1 MKYLASFR
9 TTLKASRYMFR
20 ALALVLW
27 LLIAFSSVFYI
38 VNALHQRESEIR
50 QEFNLS
56 SDQAQRFIQR
66 TSDVMKELKYIAEN
80 RLSAENGVLSPRGR
94 ETQADVP
101 AFEPL
106 FADSDCSAMS
116 NTWRGSLESLA
127 WFMRY
132 WRDNFSAAYDLNR
145 VFLIGSDNLCMAN
158 FGLRDMPVERDTAL
172 KALHEESLAWFMRYW
187 RDNFSAAY
195 DLNRVFLIGSDNL
208 CMANFGLRDMPVERD
223 TALKALHERI
233 NKYRNAPQDDSGS
246 NLYWISEGPRPGVG
260 YFYALTPVYLA
271 NRLQALLGVEQTI
284 RMENFFLPGTLPMGV
299 TILDENGH
307 TLISLT
313 GPESKIKGDP
323 RWMQERSWFGYTEG
337 FRELVLKKNLPPS
350 SLSIVYSVP
359 VDKVL
364 ERIRMLILNAILL
377 NVLAGAAL
385 FTLARMYERRIFIP
399 AESDALRLEEHEQFN
414 RKIVASAP
422 VGICILRTADGVNI
436 LSNELAHTYLN
447 MLTHEDRQRLTQII
461 CGQQVNFVDVL
472 TSNNTNLQISFVH
485 SRYRNENV
493 AICVLVDVSSRV
505 KMEES
510 LQEMAQAAEQAS
522 QSKSMF
528 LATVSHELRTPLY
541 GIIGNLDLLQTK
553 ELPKGVDRLVT
564 AMNNS
569 SSLLLKIISDIL
581 DFSKIESEQLKIEPR
596 EFSPREVMN
605 HITANYLP
613 LVVRKQLGLYCFI
626 EPDVPVA
633 LNGDPMR
640 LQQVISN
647 LLSNAIKFTD
657 TGCIV
662 LHVRADGD
670 YLSIRVRDTGV
681 GIPAKEVVRLFD
693 PFFQVGT
700 GVQRNF
706 QGTGLG
712 LAICEKLIS
721 MMDGDISVDSEPG
734 MGSQFTVRIPLYGA
748 QYPQKKGVEG
758 LSGKRCWLA
767 VRNASLCQFLE
778 TSLQR
783 SGIVVTT
790 YEGQEPTPEDVL
802 ITDEVVSKKWQG
814 RAVVTFCRR
823 HIGIP
828 LEKAPGEWVHSVAAP
843 HELPALL
850 ARIYLIEMES
860 DDPANALPST
870 DKAVS
875 DNDDMMI
882 LVVDDHPINRRLLAD
897 QLGSLGYQCKTAND
911 GVDALNVLSKNH
923 IDIVLSDVNMPN
935 MDGYRLTQRIR
946 QLGLTLPVIGVTA
959 NALAEEK
966 QRCLESGMDS
976 CLSKPVTLD
985 VIKQTLTVY
994 AERVRKSR
1002 ES

>member
-116 NTWRGSLESLA
+116 NTWRGSL
-127 WFMRY
+127 
-132 WRDNFSAAYDLNR
+132 
-145 VFLIGSDNLCMAN
+145 
-158 FGLRDMPVERDTAL
+158 
-172 KALHEESLAWFMRYW
+172 ESLAWFMRYW

-734 MGSQFTVRIPLYGA
+734 MGSQFTVRIPLYGS

-976 CLSKPVTLD
+976 CLSKPVMLD
-985 VIKQTLTVY
+985 VIKQTLTLY

-1002 ES
+1002 DS

>member
-1 MKYLASFR
+1 LKYLVSFR
-9 TTLKASRYMFR
+9 TTLKVSRYLFR
-20 ALALVLW
+20 ALALLVW
-27 LLIAFSSVFYI
+27 LLIAVISAFYI
-38 VNALHQRESEIR
+38 VNALHSKEEQLH
-50 QEFNLS
+50 QELNLS
-56 SDQAQRFIQR
+56 YDQAQRYIQR
-66 TSDVMKELKYIAEN
+66 TADVLKELKYIAEN
-80 RLSAENGVLSPRGR
+80 RLSVESGVGQGEGATAPG
-94 ETQADVP
+94 
-101 AFEPL
+101 FEPL
-106 FADSDCSAMS
+106 FPDADCSAQEG
-116 NTWRGSLESLA
+116 TWRDSLASLA

-132 WRDNFSAAYDLNR
+132 WRDSFAPAYDLNR
-145 VFLIGSDNLCMAN
+145 VFLTGADNQCLAN
-158 FGLRDMPVERDTAL
+158 FGLREMPMEREQT
-172 KALHEESLAWFMRYW
+172 
-187 RDNFSAAY
+187 
-195 DLNRVFLIGSDNL
+195 
-208 CMANFGLRDMPVERD
+208 
-223 TALKALHERI
+223 LKALHERI
-233 NKYRNAPQDDSGS
+233 ARFRNMPRDERGN
-246 NLYWISEGPRPGVG
+246 NLYWINPGPRPGVG
-260 YFYALTPVYLA
+260 FFYALTPVYSP
-271 NRLQALLGVEQTI
+271 NQRQAMLGIEASI
-284 RMENFFLPGTLPMGV
+284 RMENFFTPGSLPMGV
-299 TILDENGH
+299 TLIDENGRPLI
-307 TLISLT
+307 TLA
-313 GPESKIKGDP
+313 GPENGLSVDP
-323 RWMQERSWFGYTEG
+323 RWMQERSWFGYSGG
-337 FRELVLKKNLPPS
+337 FRELVLKKSLPPS

-359 VDKVL
+359 VDLVL
-364 ERIRMLILNAILL
+364 DGIRMLILNAVLINILT
-377 NVLAGAAL
+377 GAAL
-385 FTLARMYERRIFIP
+385 FMLARIYERKIFIP
-399 AESDALRLEEHEQFN
+399 AETDAQRLEEHEQFN

-422 VGICILRTADGVNI
+422 VGICILRTQDGTNI
-436 LSNELAHTYLN
+436 LSNELAHNYLN

-493 AICVLVDVSSRV
+493 AICVLVDVSARV

-541 GIIGNLDLLQTK
+541 GIIGNLDLLHTK

-596 EFSPREVMN
+596 EFSPREVMS

-626 EPDVPVA
+626 DPDVPQQ
-633 LNGDPMR
+633 LRGDPMR

-662 LHVRADGD
+662 LHLRRSEE
-670 YLSIRVRDTGV
+670 YLSICVRDTGV

-712 LAICEKLIS
+712 LAICEKLIT
-721 MMDGDISVDSEPG
+721 MMDGDIAIETEPG
-734 MGSQFTVRIPLYGA
+734 MGSQFTIRIPLYGA
-748 QYPQKKGVEG
+748 QAPQPAAAEG
-758 LSGKRCWLA
+758 LAGKRCWLA
-767 VRNASLCQFLE
+767 VNNAFLGLFVESLL
-778 TSLQR
+778 TR
-783 SGIVVTT
+783 HGIDVRR
-790 YEGQEPTPEDVL
+790 YEGEAPDDDDVL
-802 ITDEVVSKKWQG
+802 IADDDLAQPWSG
-814 RAVVTFCRR
+814 RATVIFSRR

-828 LEKAPGEWVHSVAAP
+828 QERAPGEWLHSVASP
-843 HELPALL
+843 HELLL
-850 ARIYLIEMES
+850 LLGRIYSVEVDSIEQS
-860 DDPANALPST
+860 GALPAAEST
-870 DKAVS
+870 AAA
-875 DNDDMMI
+875 NDDMMI

-911 GVDALNVLSKNH
+911 GIDALNVLSKNP

-985 VIKQTLTVY
+985 VIGKTLTVY
-994 AERVRKSR
+994 AARVRKSR
-1002 ES
+1002 G

>member
-1 MKYLASFR
+1 MKYLVSFR
-9 TTLKASRYMFR
+9 TTLKVSRYLFR
-20 ALALVLW
+20 ALALLIWV
-27 LLIAFSSVFYI
+27 LIALFSVFYI
-38 VNALHQRESEIR
+38 VNALHQKESEIR

-56 SDQAQRFIQR
+56 YEQSQRYIQR
-66 TSDVMKELKYIAEN
+66 TADVMKELKYIAEN
-80 RLSAENGVLSPRGR
+80 RLTAENGVLATRGR
-94 ETQADVP
+94 DSKTEVP
-101 AFEPL
+101 NFEPL
-106 FADSDCSAMS
+106 FPDSDCSVMGPA
-116 NTWRGSLESLA
+116 WRGSLASLA

-145 VFLIGSDNLCMAN
+145 VFLIGSENLCMAN
-158 FGLRDMPVERDTAL
+158 FGLRDVPVDRENAL
-172 KALHEESLAWFMRYW
+172 KSLR
-187 RDNFSAAY
+187 
-195 DLNRVFLIGSDNL
+195 
-208 CMANFGLRDMPVERD
+208 
-223 TALKALHERI
+223 ERI
-233 NKYRNAPQDDSGS
+233 TKYRNAPQDERGN
-246 NLYWISEGPRPGVG
+246 NLFWIGQGPRPGVG
-260 YFYALTPVYLA
+260 YFYAMTPVYLA
-271 NRLQALLGVEQTI
+271 NRLQAMLGTEQTI
-284 RMENFFLPGTLPMGV
+284 RMENFFTPGNLPMGV

-307 TLISLT
+307 SLISLA
-313 GPESKIKGDP
+313 GPETRLKVDP
-323 RWMQERSWFGYTEG
+323 RWMQERSWFGYTSG
-337 FRELVLKKNLPPS
+337 FRDLVLKKSLPPS
-350 SLSIVYSVP
+350 SLSIIYSVP
-359 VDKVL
+359 VDLVL
-364 ERIRMLILNAILL
+364 ERIRMLILNSVLL
-377 NVLAGAAL
+377 NVLVGIAL
-385 FTLARMYERRIFIP
+385 FTLARMYERKIFIP
-399 AESDALRLEEHEQFN
+399 AEIDAQRLEEHEQFN

-422 VGICILRTADGVNI
+422 VGICILRTLDGTNI
-436 LSNELAHTYLN
+436 LSNELAHNYLN

-493 AICVLVDVSSRV
+493 AICVLVDVSARV

-510 LQEMAQAAEQAS
+510 LQDMAQSAEQAS

-553 ELPKGVDRLVT
+553 ELPRGVDRLVT

-605 HITANYLP
+605 HISANYLP

-626 EPDVPVA
+626 EPDVPVS
-633 LNGDPMR
+633 LQGDPMR

-657 TGCIV
+657 MGCIV
-662 LHVRADGD
+662 MHVSRAGD

-681 GIPAKEVVRLFD
+681 GIPAKEVVKLFD

-721 MMDGDISVDSEPG
+721 MMDGDISVDTEPG
-734 MGSQFTVRIPLYGA
+734 MGSQFTIRIPLYAA
-748 QYPQKKGVEG
+748 QSPANVLVEG
-758 LSGKRCWLA
+758 LSDKRCWLA
-767 VRNASLCQFLE
+767 VNNASLYAYLE
-778 TSLQR
+778 SLLTTH
-783 SGIVVTT
+783 GIRVARYT
-790 YEGQEPTPEDVL
+790 GQTPDAEDML
-802 ITDEVVSKKWQG
+802 ITDDELTQPWQG
-814 RAVVTFCRR
+814 KAAVIFCRR
-823 HIGIP
+823 HIGIAQ
-828 LEKAPGEWVHSVAAP
+828 ERAHGEWVNSVASP
-843 HELPALL
+843 HELIALL
-850 ARIYLIEMES
+850 ARIYRVEMETA
-860 DDPANALPST
+860 DGTTALPSPES
-870 DKAVS
+870 VQS
-875 DNDDMMI
+875 MNEDMMI

-946 QLGLTLPVIGVTA
+946 QLGLTLPVVGVTA

-985 VIKQTLTVY
+985 VLKQTLSVY
-994 AERVRKSR
+994 AERVRKTR
-1002 ES
+1002 V

>member
-1 MKYLASFR
+1 MKYLVSFR
-9 TTLKASRYMFR
+9 STLKVSRYLFR
-20 ALALVLW
+20 ALALLLW
-27 LLIAFSSVFYI
+27 LLIAFFSVFYI
-38 VNALHQRESEIR
+38 VNALHDKESEIR

-56 SDQAQRFIQR
+56 SDQAQRYIQR

-80 RLSAENGVLSPRGR
+80 RLTAENGILTSRNR
-94 ETQADVP
+94 DDKTDVP
-101 AFEPL
+101 TFLPL
-106 FADSDCSAMS
+106 FPDSDCSAMGNS
-116 NTWRGSLESLA
+116 WRGSLESLA

-145 VFLIGSDNLCMAN
+145 VFLIGSDNLCMAD
-158 FGLRDMPVERDTAL
+158 FGLRDLPVERDDTL
-172 KALHEESLAWFMRYW
+172 KS
-187 RDNFSAAY
+187 
-195 DLNRVFLIGSDNL
+195 
-208 CMANFGLRDMPVERD
+208 
-223 TALKALHERI
+223 LHERI
-233 NKYRNAPQDDSGS
+233 VKYRNAPQDERS
-246 NLYWISEGPRPGVG
+246 NNVYWMSQGPRPGIG
-260 YFYALTPVYLA
+260 YFYALTPVYLG
-271 NRLQALLGVEQTI
+271 NRLQALLGTEQSI
-284 RMENFFLPGTLPMGV
+284 RMENFFTPGSLPMGV
-299 TILDENGH
+299 TILDDNGH
-307 TLISLT
+307 ALISLT
-313 GPESKIKGDP
+313 GQDNGIVVDP
-323 RWMQERSWFGYTEG
+323 RWMQERSWFGYTSG
-337 FRELVLKKNLPPS
+337 FRELILKKSLPPS
-350 SLSIVYSVP
+350 SLSVVYSVP
-359 VDKVL
+359 VDMVL
-364 ERIRMLILNAILL
+364 ERIRMLILNAVLL
-377 NVLAGAAL
+377 NVLVGVAL

-399 AESDALRLEEHEQFN
+399 AENDAQRLEEHEQFN

-422 VGICILRTADGVNI
+422 VGICILRTQDGTNI
-436 LSNELAHTYLN
+436 LSNELAHNYLN

-493 AICVLVDVSSRV
+493 AICVLVDVSARV

-596 EFSPREVMN
+596 EFSPREVMS

-626 EPDVPVA
+626 EPDVPMA

-657 TGCIV
+657 MGCIV
-662 LHVRADGD
+662 LHVHRDAD

-681 GIPAKEVVRLFD
+681 GIPGKEVVRLFD

-721 MMDGDISVDSEPG
+721 MMDGDISVDTEPG
-734 MGSQFTVRIPLYGA
+734 MGSQFTIRIPLYGA
-748 QYPQKKGVEG
+748 VPPVRADVDG
-758 LSGKRCWLA
+758 LAETCCWLS
-767 VRNASLCQFLE
+767 VRNAWLSGY
-778 TSLQR
+778 LQTLLQWN
-783 SGIVVTT
+783 GIQVKQYDGRTLGNQDT
-790 YEGQEPTPEDVL
+790 L
-802 ITDEVVSKKWQG
+802 ITDDELSTSWTG
-814 RAVVTFCRR
+814 RATIIFCRR

-828 LEKAPGEWVHSVAAP
+828 VERAPGEWLHSVASP
-843 HELPALL
+843 HDLLALL
-850 ARIYLIEMES
+850 GRIYRVQVIEPQAS
-860 DDPANALPST
+860 NALPAET
-870 DKAVS
+870 REAAR
-875 DNDDMMI
+875 NDDMMI

-911 GVDALNVLSKNH
+911 GVDALNVLSKNS

-985 VIKQTLTVY
+985 ILKQTLAAY
-994 AERVRKSR
+994 AARVRNSR
-1002 ES
+1002 V

>member
-1 MKYLASFR
+1 MKYLVSFR
-9 TTLKASRYMFR
+9 STLKVSRYLFR
-20 ALALVLW
+20 ALALLLW
-27 LLIAFSSVFYI
+27 LLIAFFSVFYI
-38 VNALHQRESEIR
+38 VNALHDKESEIR

-56 SDQAQRFIQR
+56 SDQAQRYIQR

-80 RLSAENGVLSPRGR
+80 RLTAENGILTSRNR
-94 ETQADVP
+94 DDKTEVP
-101 AFEPL
+101 TFLPL
-106 FADSDCSAMS
+106 FPDSDCSAMGS
-116 NTWRGSLESLA
+116 SWRGSLESLA

-145 VFLIGSDNLCMAN
+145 VFLIGSDNLCMAD
-158 FGLRDMPVERDTAL
+158 FGLRDLPVERDDTL
-172 KALHEESLAWFMRYW
+172 KS
-187 RDNFSAAY
+187 
-195 DLNRVFLIGSDNL
+195 
-208 CMANFGLRDMPVERD
+208 
-223 TALKALHERI
+223 LHERI
-233 NKYRNAPQDDSGS
+233 VKYRNAPQDERS
-246 NLYWISEGPRPGVG
+246 NNVYWMSQGPRPGIG
-260 YFYALTPVYLA
+260 YFYALTPVYLG
-271 NRLQALLGVEQTI
+271 NRLQALLGTEQSI
-284 RMENFFLPGTLPMGV
+284 RMENFFTPGSLPMGV
-299 TILDENGH
+299 TILDDNGH
-307 TLISLT
+307 ALISLT
-313 GPESKIKGDP
+313 GQDSGIVVDP
-323 RWMQERSWFGYTEG
+323 RWMQERSWFGYTSG
-337 FRELVLKKNLPPS
+337 FRELILKKSLPPS
-350 SLSIVYSVP
+350 SLSVVYSVP
-359 VDKVL
+359 VDMVL
-364 ERIRMLILNAILL
+364 ERIRMLILNAVLL
-377 NVLAGAAL
+377 NVLVGVAL

-399 AESDALRLEEHEQFN
+399 AENDAQRLEEHEQFN

-422 VGICILRTADGVNI
+422 VGICILRTQDGTNI
-436 LSNELAHTYLN
+436 LSNELAHNYLN

-493 AICVLVDVSSRV
+493 AICVLVDVSARV

-596 EFSPREVMN
+596 EFSPREVMS

-626 EPDVPVA
+626 EPDVPMA

-657 TGCIV
+657 MGCIV
-662 LHVRADGD
+662 LHVHRDAD

-681 GIPAKEVVRLFD
+681 GIPGKEVVRLFD

-721 MMDGDISVDSEPG
+721 MMDGDISVDTEPG
-734 MGSQFTVRIPLYGA
+734 MGSQFTIRIPLYGA
-748 QYPQKKGVEG
+748 VAPVRADVDG
-758 LSGKRCWLA
+758 LADTCCWLA
-767 VRNASLCQFLE
+767 VRNAWLSGY
-778 TSLQR
+778 LQTLLQWH
-783 SGIVVTT
+783 GIQVKQYDGRALGNQDT
-790 YEGQEPTPEDVL
+790 L
-802 ITDEVVSKKWQG
+802 ITDDELTPPWTG
-814 RAVVTFCRR
+814 RAAIIFCRR

-828 LEKAPGEWVHSVAAP
+828 VERAPGEWLHSVASP
-843 HELPALL
+843 HDLLALL
-850 ARIYLIEMES
+850 GRIYRVQVSEPQAS
-860 DDPANALPST
+860 NALPA
-870 DKAVS
+870 DNREAAR
-875 DNDDMMI
+875 NDDMMI

-911 GVDALNVLSKNH
+911 GVDALNVLSKNR

-985 VIKQTLTVY
+985 ILKQTLAAY
-994 AERVRKSR
+994 AARVRNSR
-1002 ES
+1002 E

>member
-1 MKYLASFR
+1 MKYLVSFR
-9 TTLKASRYMFR
+9 TTLKVSRYLFR
-20 ALALVLW
+20 ALALLLW
-27 LLIAFSSVFYI
+27 LLVALFSVFYI
-38 VNALHQRESEIR
+38 VNALHQKESEIR

-56 SDQAQRFIQR
+56 SDQAQRYIQR
-66 TSDVMKELKYIAEN
+66 TTDVMKELKYIAEN
-80 RLSAENGVLSPRGR
+80 RLTAENGILATRGR
-94 ETQADVP
+94 NDKPEVP
-101 AFEPL
+101 DFEPL
-106 FADSDCSAMS
+106 FPDSDCSTMGTA
-116 NTWRGSLESLA
+116 WRGSLESLA

-145 VFLIGSDNLCMAN
+145 VFLIGSENLCLAD
-158 FGLRDMPVERDTAL
+158 FGLRDVPVEREDAL
-172 KALHEESLAWFMRYW
+172 KS
-187 RDNFSAAY
+187 
-195 DLNRVFLIGSDNL
+195 
-208 CMANFGLRDMPVERD
+208 
-223 TALKALHERI
+223 LHERI
-233 NKYRNAPQDDSGS
+233 MKYRSGPQDERG
-246 NLYWISEGPRPGVG
+246 NNIFWISQGPRPGVG

-271 NRLQALLGVEQTI
+271 NRLQALLGTEQTI
-284 RMENFFLPGTLPMGV
+284 RMENFFTPGSLPMGV

-313 GPESKIKGDP
+313 GPESRLKIDP
-323 RWMQERSWFGYTEG
+323 RWMQERSWFGYTSG
-337 FRELVLKKNLPPS
+337 FHELVLKKSLPPS

-359 VDKVL
+359 VDMVL
-364 ERIRMLILNAILL
+364 ERIRMLILNSILL
-377 NVLAGAAL
+377 NVLVGIAL
-385 FTLARMYERRIFIP
+385 FMLARMYERKIFIP
-399 AESDALRLEEHEQFN
+399 AESDAQRLEEHEQFN

-422 VGICILRTADGVNI
+422 VGICILRTQDGTNI
-436 LSNELAHTYLN
+436 LSNELAHNYLN

-472 TSNNTNLQISFVH
+472 TSNHTNLQISFVH

-553 ELPKGVDRLVT
+553 ELPKGVERLVT

-581 DFSKIESEQLKIEPR
+581 DFSKIESEQLKIEPS

-605 HITANYLP
+605 HISANYMP

-626 EPDVPVA
+626 EPDVP
-633 LNGDPMR
+633 LTLLGDPMR

-657 TGCIV
+657 VGCII
-662 LHVRADGD
+662 LHVSRAGD
-670 YLSIRVRDTGV
+670 YLSIRIRDTGV
-681 GIPAKEVVRLFD
+681 GIPAKEVVKLFD

-712 LAICEKLIS
+712 LAICEQLIS
-721 MMDGDISVDSEPG
+721 MMDGDISVDTEPG
-734 MGSQFTVRIPLYGA
+734 MGSQFTIRIPLYSA
-748 QYPQKKGVEG
+748 QYPVKSPAEG
-758 LSGKRCWLA
+758 LSDKMCWLS
-767 VRNASLCQFLE
+767 VHNASLYSFLE
-778 TSLQR
+778 SLLSNR
-783 SGIVVTT
+783 GIRVARF
-790 YEGQEPTPEDVL
+790 EAGQKTDPDDTL
-802 ITDEVVSKKWQG
+802 ITDVEVDPSWRG
-814 RAVVTFCRR
+814 RAVITFCRR

-828 LEKAPGEWVHSVAAP
+828 QERVPGEWTHSVATP
-843 HELPALL
+843 HEILHLL
-850 ARIYLIEMES
+850 AHIYNVEG
-860 DDPANALPST
+860 DAHDGGTALPSPQS
-870 DKAVS
+870 AVAM
-875 DNDDMMI
+875 NDDMMI

-897 QLGSLGYQCKTAND
+897 QLGSLGYQCLTAND

-946 QLGLTLPVIGVTA
+946 QLGMTLPVIGVTA

-966 QRCLESGMDS
+966 ERCLESGMDS

-985 VIKQTLTVY
+985 VIKQTLSIY
-994 AERVRKSR
+994 ADRVRKSR
-1002 ES
+1002 A

>member
-1 MKYLASFR
+1 MKYLVSFR
-9 TTLKASRYMFR
+9 TTLKVSRYLFR
-20 ALALVLW
+20 ALALLLW
-27 LLIAFSSVFYI
+27 LLIALFSVFYI
-38 VNALHQRESEIR
+38 VNALHQKESEIR

-56 SDQAQRFIQR
+56 SDQAQRYIQR

-80 RLSAENGVLSPRGR
+80 RLTAENGIMASRGR
-94 ETQADVP
+94 DSKAEVP
-101 AFEPL
+101 DFEPL
-106 FADSDCSAMS
+106 FPDSDCSTMGSA
-116 NTWRGSLESLA
+116 WRGSLESLA

-145 VFLIGSDNLCMAN
+145 VFLIGSDNLCMAD
-158 FGLRDMPVERDTAL
+158 FGLRDVPVERDDAL
-172 KALHEESLAWFMRYW
+172 KS
-187 RDNFSAAY
+187 
-195 DLNRVFLIGSDNL
+195 
-208 CMANFGLRDMPVERD
+208 
-223 TALKALHERI
+223 LHERI
-233 NKYRNAPQDDSGS
+233 VKYRNAPQDERG
-246 NLYWISEGPRPGVG
+246 NNIFWISQGPRPGIG
-260 YFYALTPVYLA
+260 YFYSLTPVYLA
-271 NRLQALLGVEQTI
+271 NRLQALLGIEQTI
-284 RMENFFLPGTLPMGV
+284 RMENFFTPGTLPIGV

-307 TLISLT
+307 PLISLT
-313 GPESKIKGDP
+313 GPENRIKIDP
-323 RWMQERSWFGYTEG
+323 RWMQERSWFGYTSG
-337 FRELVLKKNLPPS
+337 FRDLVLKKSLPPS

-359 VDKVL
+359 VDMVL
-364 ERIRMLILNAILL
+364 ERIRMLILNSVLL
-377 NVLAGAAL
+377 NVLVGIAL
-385 FTLARMYERRIFIP
+385 FTLARMYERKIFIP
-399 AESDALRLEEHEQFN
+399 AEADAQRLEEHEQFN

-422 VGICILRTADGVNI
+422 VGICILRTVDGTNI
-436 LSNELAHTYLN
+436 LSNELAHNYLN

-493 AICVLVDVSSRV
+493 AICVLVDVSARV

-510 LQEMAQAAEQAS
+510 LQDMAQSAEQAS

-553 ELPKGVDRLVT
+553 ELPRGVDRLVT

-605 HITANYLP
+605 HISANYLP

-626 EPDVPVA
+626 EPDVPVT
-633 LNGDPMR
+633 LQGDPMR

-657 TGCIV
+657 IGCIV
-662 LHVRADGD
+662 LHVTRAGD

-681 GIPAKEVVRLFD
+681 GIPAKEVVKLFD

-721 MMDGDISVDSEPG
+721 MMDGDISVDTEPG
-734 MGSQFTVRIPLYGA
+734 MGSQFTIRIPLYAA
-748 QYPQKKGVEG
+748 QSPSSVVVKG
-758 LSGKRCWLA
+758 LSDKRCWLA
-767 VRNASLCQFLE
+767 VNNASLHSYLE
-778 TSLQR
+778 SLLTR
-783 SGIVVTT
+783 SGIRVAR
-790 YEGQEPTPEDVL
+790 YQGQTPDAEDVL
-802 ITDEVVSKKWQG
+802 LTDDELAQPWQG
-814 RAVVTFCRR
+814 KASVLFCRR

-828 LEKAPGEWVHSVAAP
+828 LERAHGVWVNSVASP
-843 HELPALL
+843 HELIALL
-850 ARIYLIEMES
+850 ARIWRVELDTS
-860 DDPANALPST
+860 DGTAALPSPET
-870 DKAVS
+870 AQL
-875 DNDDMMI
+875 NDDMMI

-946 QLGLTLPVIGVTA
+946 QLGLTLPVVGVTA

-985 VIKQTLTVY
+985 VLKQTLAVY
-994 AERVRKSR
+994 ADRVRKAR
-1002 ES
+1002 V

>member
-1 MKYLASFR
+1 LKYLASFH
-9 TTLKASRYMFR
+9 TTLKVSRYLFR
-20 ALALVLW
+20 ALAVLLW
-27 LLIAFSSVFYI
+27 MLIAFVSVFYI
-38 VNALHQRESEIR
+38 VNALHDRESEIR
-50 QEFNLS
+50 QEFNLNA
-56 SDQAQRFIQR
+56 DQAQRYIQR
-66 TSDVMKELKYIAEN
+66 TADVIKELKYVAGNRPTSGDEGGATPAPGGNIA
-80 RLSAENGVLSPRGR
+80 
-94 ETQADVP
+94 VP
-101 AFEPL
+101 DFEPL
-106 FADSDCSAMS
+106 YPDSDCGTMGA
-116 NTWRGSLESLA
+116 TWRNSLQSLA

-145 VFLIGSDNLCMAN
+145 IFLIGSDNLCMAN
-158 FGLRDMPVERDTAL
+158 FGLREMPLERDQAL
-172 KALHEESLAWFMRYW
+172 KVLHQRIEQY
-187 RDNFSAAY
+187 RD
-195 DLNRVFLIGSDNL
+195 
-208 CMANFGLRDMPVERD
+208 
-223 TALKALHERI
+223 
-233 NKYRNAPQDDSGS
+233 APQNERGN
-246 NLYWISEGPRPGVG
+246 NLFWISQGVRPGVG
-260 YFYALTPVYLA
+260 YFYALTPVYMA
-271 NRLQALLGVEQTI
+271 NRLQALLGIEQTI
-284 RMENFFLPGTLPMGV
+284 RMESFFTPGSLPMSV
-299 TILDENGH
+299 TILDDNGQP
-307 TLISLT
+307 LISLA
-313 GPESKIKGDP
+313 GQDNKIKSEA
-323 RWMQERSWFGYTEG
+323 RWMQERIWFGYTAG
-337 FRELVLKKNLPPS
+337 FRELALKKSLPPS
-350 SLSIVYSVP
+350 SLSIVYSVS
-359 VDKVL
+359 VDQVL
-364 ERIRMLILNAILL
+364 ERIRMLIINAIVL
-377 NVLAGAAL
+377 NILTGVIL
-385 FTLARMYERRIFIP
+385 FALARMYERRIFIP
-399 AESDALRLEEHEQFN
+399 AENDAQRLEEHEQFN

-422 VGICILRTADGVNI
+422 VGICILRTLDGTNI
-436 LSNELAHTYLN
+436 LSNELAHNYLN

-493 AICVLVDVSSRV
+493 AICVLVDVSARV

-581 DFSKIESEQLKIEPR
+581 DFSKIESEQLKIEPG

-605 HITANYLP
+605 HISANYLP

-626 EPDVPVA
+626 EPDVPQ
-633 LNGDPMR
+633 LMSGDPMR

-662 LHVRADGD
+662 LHVQCAGD
-670 YLSIRVRDTGV
+670 YLQISVRDTGE

-721 MMDGDISVDSEPG
+721 MMDGDIAVETEPG
-734 MGSQFTVRIPLYGA
+734 MGSRFTIRIPLYGV
-748 QYPQKKGVEG
+748 QNRSPLVIDG
-758 LSGKRCWLA
+758 LAGTCCWLA
-767 VRNASLCQFLE
+767 IRNASLALFVESLLTCHGLHCQIYDG
-778 TSLQR
+778 QR
-783 SGIVVTT
+783 PGADDILLTDD
-790 YEGQEPTPEDVL
+790 EPDAR
-802 ITDEVVSKKWQG
+802 WQG
-814 RAVVTFCRR
+814 SAAVIFCRR

-828 LEKAPGEWVHSVAAP
+828 LERTPGEWIHSVTTP
-843 HELPALL
+843 HELLPLLGRILRIAVTTTEHGPAL
-850 ARIYLIEMES
+850 AAPETQVAS
-860 DDPANALPST
+860 
-870 DKAVS
+870 
-875 DNDDMMI
+875 NDDMMI

-897 QLGSLGYQCKTAND
+897 QLGSLGYQCVTAND
-911 GVDALNVLSKNH
+911 GVDALGVLSKQH

-946 QLGLTLPVIGVTA
+946 ELGMTLPVIGVTA

-985 VIKQTLTVY
+985 VLKQTLTVY
-994 AERVRKSR
+994 AARVRNGR
-1002 ES
+1002 E

>member
-1 MKYLASFR
+1 LKYLVSFR
-9 TTLKASRYMFR
+9 STLKVSRYLFR
-20 ALALVLW
+20 ALALLLW
-27 LLIAFSSVFYI
+27 LLIAFFSVFYI
-38 VNALHQRESEIR
+38 VNALHDKESEIR

-56 SDQAQRFIQR
+56 SDQAQRYIQR

-80 RLSAENGVLSPRGR
+80 RLTADNGILTSRSRGDK
-94 ETQADVP
+94 TDVP
-101 AFEPL
+101 AFLPL
-106 FADSDCSAMS
+106 FPDSDCSAMG
-116 NTWRGSLESLA
+116 TAWRGSLESLA

-145 VFLIGSDNLCMAN
+145 VFLIGSDNLCMAD
-158 FGLRDMPVERDTAL
+158 FGLRDMPVERDDTL
-172 KALHEESLAWFMRYW
+172 KS
-187 RDNFSAAY
+187 
-195 DLNRVFLIGSDNL
+195 
-208 CMANFGLRDMPVERD
+208 
-223 TALKALHERI
+223 LHERI
-233 NKYRNAPQDDSGS
+233 VKYRNAPQDERS
-246 NLYWISEGPRPGVG
+246 NNVYWMSQGPRPGIG
-260 YFYALTPVYLA
+260 YFYALTPVYLG
-271 NRLQALLGVEQTI
+271 NRLQALLGTEQSI
-284 RMENFFLPGTLPMGV
+284 RMENFFTPGTLPMGV

-307 TLISLT
+307 TLLSLT
-313 GPESKIKGDP
+313 GQENGITADP
-323 RWMQERSWFGYTEG
+323 RWLQERSWFGYTSG
-337 FRELVLKKNLPPS
+337 FRELILKKTLPPS
-350 SLSIVYSVP
+350 SLSVVYSVP
-359 VDKVL
+359 VDVVL
-364 ERIRMLILNAILL
+364 ERIRMLILNAVLL
-377 NVLAGAAL
+377 NVLVGVAL
-385 FTLARMYERRIFIP
+385 FTLARLYERRIFIP
-399 AESDALRLEEHEQFN
+399 AENDAQRLEEHEQFN

-422 VGICILRTADGVNI
+422 VGICILRTQDGTNI
-436 LSNELAHTYLN
+436 LSNELAHNYLN

-493 AICVLVDVSSRV
+493 AICVLVDVSARV

-596 EFSPREVMN
+596 EFSPREVMS

-626 EPDVPVA
+626 EPDVPLA
-633 LNGDPMR
+633 INGDPMR

-657 TGCIV
+657 MGCIV
-662 LHVRADGD
+662 LHVQCDME

-681 GIPAKEVVRLFD
+681 GIPGKEVVRLFD

-712 LAICEKLIS
+712 LAICEKLVN
-721 MMDGDISVDSEPG
+721 MMDGDIAVDTEPG
-734 MGSQFTVRIPLYGA
+734 MGSQFTIRIPLYSAVPTA
-748 QYPQKKGVEG
+748 QADVDG
-758 LSGKRCWLA
+758 LAETCCWLA
-767 VRNASLCQFLE
+767 VRNAWLSEYLHNLLE
-778 TSLQR
+778 WN
-783 SGIVVTT
+783 GIQVKQYDGHELGNQDT
-790 YEGQEPTPEDVL
+790 L
-802 ITDEVVSKKWQG
+802 ITDDELPQPWTG
-814 RAVVTFCRR
+814 RAAIIFSRR

-828 LEKAPGEWVHSVAAP
+828 LERAPGEWLHSVASP
-843 HELPALL
+843 HDLLALL
-850 ARIYLIEMES
+850 GRIYRVQVIE
-860 DDPANALPST
+860 PQAANALT
-870 DKAVS
+870 S
-875 DNDDMMI
+875 DSGEMENNEDMMI

-911 GVDALNVLSKNH
+911 GVDALNVLSKNP

-985 VIKQTLTVY
+985 VLKQTLAAY
-994 AERVRKSR
+994 AARVRKSR
-1002 ES
+1002 K

>member
-1 MKYLASFR
+1 LKYLVSFR
-9 TTLKASRYMFR
+9 TTLKVSRYLFR
-20 ALALVLW
+20 ALALLLW
-27 LLIAFSSVFYI
+27 LLIALFSVFYI
-38 VNALHQRESEIR
+38 VNALHQKESEIR

-56 SDQAQRFIQR
+56 SDQAQRYIQR

-80 RLSAENGVLSPRGR
+80 RLTAENGIMASRGR
-94 ETQADVP
+94 DSKAEVP
-101 AFEPL
+101 DFEPL
-106 FADSDCSAMS
+106 FPDSDCSTMGSA
-116 NTWRGSLESLA
+116 WRGSLESLA

-145 VFLIGSDNLCMAN
+145 VFLIGSDNLCMAD
-158 FGLRDMPVERDTAL
+158 FGLRDVPVERDDAL
-172 KALHEESLAWFMRYW
+172 KS
-187 RDNFSAAY
+187 
-195 DLNRVFLIGSDNL
+195 
-208 CMANFGLRDMPVERD
+208 
-223 TALKALHERI
+223 LHERI
-233 NKYRNAPQDDSGS
+233 VKYRNAPQDERG
-246 NLYWISEGPRPGVG
+246 NNIFWISQGPRPGIG
-260 YFYALTPVYLA
+260 YFYSLTPVYLA
-271 NRLQALLGVEQTI
+271 NRLQALLGIEQTI
-284 RMENFFLPGTLPMGV
+284 RMENFFTPGTLPIGV

-307 TLISLT
+307 PLISLT
-313 GPESKIKGDP
+313 GPENRIKIDP
-323 RWMQERSWFGYTEG
+323 RWMQERSWFGYTSG
-337 FRELVLKKNLPPS
+337 FRDLVLKKSLPPS

-359 VDKVL
+359 VDMVL
-364 ERIRMLILNAILL
+364 ERIRMLILNSVLL
-377 NVLAGAAL
+377 NVLVGIAL
-385 FTLARMYERRIFIP
+385 FTLARMYERKIFIP
-399 AESDALRLEEHEQFN
+399 AEADAQRLEEHEQFN

-422 VGICILRTADGVNI
+422 VGICILRTVDGTNI
-436 LSNELAHTYLN
+436 LSNELAHNYLN

-493 AICVLVDVSSRV
+493 AICVLVDVSARV

-510 LQEMAQAAEQAS
+510 LQDMAQSAEQAS

-553 ELPKGVDRLVT
+553 ELPRGVDRLVT

-605 HITANYLP
+605 HISANYLP

-626 EPDVPVA
+626 EPDVPVT
-633 LNGDPMR
+633 LQGDPMR

-657 TGCIV
+657 IGCIV
-662 LHVRADGD
+662 LHVTRAGD

-681 GIPAKEVVRLFD
+681 GIPAKEVVKLFD

-721 MMDGDISVDSEPG
+721 MMDGDISVDTEPG
-734 MGSQFTVRIPLYGA
+734 MGSQFTIRIPLYAA
-748 QYPQKKGVEG
+748 QSPSSVVVKG
-758 LSGKRCWLA
+758 LSDKRCWLA
-767 VRNASLCQFLE
+767 VNNASLHSYLE
-778 TSLQR
+778 SLLTR
-783 SGIVVTT
+783 SGIRVAR
-790 YEGQEPTPEDVL
+790 YQGQTPDAEDVL
-802 ITDEVVSKKWQG
+802 LTDDELAQPWQG
-814 RAVVTFCRR
+814 KASVLFCRR

-828 LEKAPGEWVHSVAAP
+828 LERAHGVWVNSVASP
-843 HELPALL
+843 HELIALL
-850 ARIYLIEMES
+850 ARIWRVELETS
-860 DDPANALPST
+860 DGTAALPSPET
-870 DKAVS
+870 AQM
-875 DNDDMMI
+875 NDDMMI

-946 QLGLTLPVIGVTA
+946 QLGLTLPVVGVTA

-985 VIKQTLTVY
+985 VLKQTLAVY
-994 AERVRKSR
+994 ADRVRKAR
-1002 ES
+1002 V

>member
-1 MKYLASFR
+1 MKYLVSFR
-9 TTLKASRYMFR
+9 STLKVSRYLFR

-27 LLIAFSSVFYI
+27 LLIALFSVFYI
-38 VNALHQRESEIR
+38 VNALRDKESEIR

-56 SDQAQRFIQR
+56 ADQAQRYIQR

-80 RLSAENGVLSPRGR
+80 RLTAENGILASRGLDAK
-94 ETQADVP
+94 TDVP
-101 AFEPL
+101 DFQPL
-106 FADSDCSAMS
+106 FPDSDCSKMGTA
-116 NTWRGSLESLA
+116 WRGSLESLA

-145 VFLIGSDNLCMAN
+145 VFLIGSENLCVAD
-158 FGLRDMPVERDTAL
+158 FGLRDVPVERDETL
-172 KALHEESLAWFMRYW
+172 KS
-187 RDNFSAAY
+187 
-195 DLNRVFLIGSDNL
+195 
-208 CMANFGLRDMPVERD
+208 
-223 TALKALHERI
+223 LHERI
-233 NKYRNAPQDDSGS
+233 LKYRNAPQDERGN
-246 NLYWISEGPRPGVG
+246 NLYWMSQGARPGVG
-260 YFYALTPVYLA
+260 YFYALTPVYLG
-271 NRLQALLGVEQTI
+271 NRLQALLGTEQSI
-284 RMENFFLPGTLPMGV
+284 RMENFFTPGSLPMGV
-299 TILDENGH
+299 TIFDESGRA
-307 TLISLT
+307 LISLT
-313 GPESKIKGDP
+313 GAENRIEADP
-323 RWMQERSWFGYTEG
+323 RWLQVRSWFGYTSG
-337 FRELVLKKNLPPS
+337 FHDLILKKSLPPS
-350 SLSIVYSVP
+350 PLSIVYSVP
-359 VDKVL
+359 VDLVL
-364 ERIRMLILNAILL
+364 ERIRMLILNAVLL
-377 NVLAGAAL
+377 NILVGVAL

-399 AESDALRLEEHEQFN
+399 AETDAQRLEEHEQFN

-422 VGICILRTADGVNI
+422 VGICILRTQDGTNI
-436 LSNELAHTYLN
+436 LSNELAHNYLN

-472 TSNNTNLQISFVH
+472 TSNNTYLQISFVH

-493 AICVLVDVSSRV
+493 AICVLVDVSARV

-553 ELPKGVDRLVT
+553 DLPKGVDRLVT

-596 EFSPREVMN
+596 EFSPREVMS
-605 HITANYLP
+605 HITANYAP

-626 EPDVPVA
+626 EPDVPA
-633 LNGDPMR
+633 TLNGDPMR

-657 TGCIV
+657 IGCII
-662 LHVRADGD
+662 LHVRRDEH

-681 GIPAKEVVRLFD
+681 GIPGKEVVRLFD

-721 MMDGDISVDSEPG
+721 MMDGDISVDTEPG
-734 MGSQFTVRIPLYGA
+734 MGSQFTIRIPLYDA
-748 QYPQKKGVEG
+748 VELAPADVDG
-758 LSGKRCWLA
+758 LANTCCWLA
-767 VRNASLCQFLE
+767 VRNAFLSSYLE
-778 TSLQR
+778 TLLAHN
-783 SGIVVTT
+783 GIQAQHYDGRPLGANDTF
-790 YEGQEPTPEDVL
+790 
-802 ITDEVVSKKWQG
+802 ITDDELPASWSG
-814 RAVVTFCRR
+814 RAAVMFCRR

-828 LEKAPGEWVHSVAAP
+828 LERTPNEWLVSVASP
-843 HELPALL
+843 HDLIAILG
-850 ARIYLIEMES
+850 RIHRVEVVVPEVTT
-860 DDPANALPST
+860 ALPPPGV
-870 DKAVS
+870 AEAR
-875 DNDDMMI
+875 NDDMMI

-911 GVDALNVLSKNH
+911 GVDALNVLSKNP

-946 QLGLTLPVIGVTA
+946 ELGMTLPVIGVTA

-985 VIKQTLTVY
+985 VLKQTLALY
-994 AERVRKSR
+994 SARVRKER
-1002 ES
+1002 R

>member
-1 MKYLASFR
+1 MKYLASFH
-9 TTLKASRYMFR
+9 TTLKVSRYLFR
-20 ALALVLW
+20 ALAVLLW
-27 LLIAFSSVFYI
+27 MLIAFVSVFYI
-38 VNALHQRESEIR
+38 VNALHDRESEIR
-50 QEFNLS
+50 QEFNLNA
-56 SDQAQRFIQR
+56 DQAQRYIQR
-66 TSDVMKELKYIAEN
+66 TADVIKELKYVAGNRPTSGDEGGATPAPGGNIA
-80 RLSAENGVLSPRGR
+80 
-94 ETQADVP
+94 VP
-101 AFEPL
+101 DFEPL
-106 FADSDCSAMS
+106 YPDSDCGTMGA
-116 NTWRGSLESLA
+116 TWRNSLQSLA

-145 VFLIGSDNLCMAN
+145 IFLIGSDNLCMAN
-158 FGLRDMPVERDTAL
+158 FGLREMPLERDQAL
-172 KALHEESLAWFMRYW
+172 KVLHQRIEQY
-187 RDNFSAAY
+187 RD
-195 DLNRVFLIGSDNL
+195 
-208 CMANFGLRDMPVERD
+208 
-223 TALKALHERI
+223 
-233 NKYRNAPQDDSGS
+233 APQNERGN
-246 NLYWISEGPRPGVG
+246 NLFWISQGVRPGVG
-260 YFYALTPVYLA
+260 YFYALTPVYMA
-271 NRLQALLGVEQTI
+271 NRLQALLGIEQTI
-284 RMENFFLPGTLPMGV
+284 RMESFFTPGSLPMSV
-299 TILDENGH
+299 TILDDNGQP
-307 TLISLT
+307 LISLA
-313 GPESKIKGDP
+313 GQDNKIKSEA
-323 RWMQERSWFGYTEG
+323 RWMQERIWFGYTAG
-337 FRELVLKKNLPPS
+337 FRELALKKSLPPS
-350 SLSIVYSVP
+350 SLSIVYSVS
-359 VDKVL
+359 VDQVL
-364 ERIRMLILNAILL
+364 ERIRMLIINAIVL
-377 NVLAGAAL
+377 NILTGVIL
-385 FTLARMYERRIFIP
+385 FALARMYERRIFIP
-399 AESDALRLEEHEQFN
+399 AENDAQRLEEHEQFN

-422 VGICILRTADGVNI
+422 VGICILRTLDGTNI
-436 LSNELAHTYLN
+436 LSNELAHNYLN

-493 AICVLVDVSSRV
+493 AICVLVDVSARV

-581 DFSKIESEQLKIEPR
+581 DFSKIESEQLKIEPG

-605 HITANYLP
+605 HISANYLP

-626 EPDVPVA
+626 EPDVPQ
-633 LNGDPMR
+633 LMSGDPMR

-662 LHVRADGD
+662 LHVQCAGD
-670 YLSIRVRDTGV
+670 YLQISVRDTGE

-721 MMDGDISVDSEPG
+721 MMDGDIAVETEPG
-734 MGSQFTVRIPLYGA
+734 MGSRFTIRIPLYGV
-748 QYPQKKGVEG
+748 QNRSPLVIDG
-758 LSGKRCWLA
+758 LAGTCCWLA
-767 VRNASLCQFLE
+767 IRNASLALFVESLLTCHGLHCQIYDG
-778 TSLQR
+778 QR
-783 SGIVVTT
+783 PGADDILLTDD
-790 YEGQEPTPEDVL
+790 EPDAR
-802 ITDEVVSKKWQG
+802 WQG
-814 RAVVTFCRR
+814 SAAVIFCRR

-828 LEKAPGEWVHSVAAP
+828 LERAPGEWIHSVTTP
-843 HELPALL
+843 HELLPLLGRILRIAVTTTEHGPAL
-850 ARIYLIEMES
+850 AAPETQVAS
-860 DDPANALPST
+860 
-870 DKAVS
+870 
-875 DNDDMMI
+875 NDDMMI

-897 QLGSLGYQCKTAND
+897 QLGSLGYQCVTAND
-911 GVDALNVLSKNH
+911 GVDALGVLSKQH

-946 QLGLTLPVIGVTA
+946 ELGMTLPVIGVTA

-966 QRCLESGMDS
+966 QRCLESGMDN

-985 VIKQTLTVY
+985 IIKQTLAIY
-994 AERVRKSR
+994 AARVRKERQER
-1002 ES
+1002 E

>member
-1 MKYLASFR
+1 MKYLVSFR
-9 TTLKASRYMFR
+9 TTLKVSRYLFR
-20 ALALVLW
+20 ALALLLW
-27 LLIAFSSVFYI
+27 LLIILCSVFYI
-38 VNALHQRESEIR
+38 VNALHQKESEIR
-50 QEFNLS
+50 KEFNLS
-56 SDQAQRFIQR
+56 SDQAQRYIQR

-80 RLSAENGVLSPRGR
+80 RLTAENGIMASR
-94 ETQADVP
+94 TQSAQSDVP
-101 AFEPL
+101 DFQPL
-106 FADSDCSAMS
+106 FPDSDCSAMG
-116 NTWRGSLESLA
+116 TAWRGSLESLA

-145 VFLIGSDNLCMAN
+145 VFLIGSENLCMAD
-158 FGLRDMPVERDTAL
+158 FGLRDVPLERESTL
-172 KALHEESLAWFMRYW
+172 K
-187 RDNFSAAY
+187 N
-195 DLNRVFLIGSDNL
+195 
-208 CMANFGLRDMPVERD
+208 
-223 TALKALHERI
+223 LHERI
-233 NKYRNAPQDDSGS
+233 MKYRSAPQEERG
-246 NLYWISEGPRPGVG
+246 NNIFWISQGARPGIG

-271 NRLQALLGVEQTI
+271 NRLQALLGVEQSI
-284 RMENFFLPGTLPMGV
+284 RMDNFFTPGSLPISV

-307 TLISLT
+307 ALISLT
-313 GPESKIKGDP
+313 GPDNRPEIDP
-323 RWMQERSWFGYTEG
+323 RWMQERSWFGYTSG
-337 FRELVLKKNLPPS
+337 FRDLVLKKSLQPS
-350 SLSIVYSVP
+350 SLSVVYSVP
-359 VDKVL
+359 VDLVL
-364 ERIRMLILNAILL
+364 EHIRMLILNAVLL
-377 NVLAGAAL
+377 NVLVGIAL

-399 AESDALRLEEHEQFN
+399 AEVDAQRLEEHEQFN

-422 VGICILRTADGVNI
+422 VGICILRTQDGTNI
-436 LSNELAHTYLN
+436 LSNELAHNYLN

-493 AICVLVDVSSRV
+493 AICVLVDVSARV

-510 LQEMAQAAEQAS
+510 LQDMAQAAEQAS

-553 ELPKGVDRLVT
+553 ALPKGVDRLVT

-626 EPDVPVA
+626 EPDVPVMMQ
-633 LNGDPMR
+633 GDPMR

-657 TGCIV
+657 VGCIV
-662 LHVRADGD
+662 LHVQRAGE
-670 YLSIRVRDTGV
+670 YLSIQVRDTGV

-721 MMDGDISVDSEPG
+721 MMDGDISVDTEPG
-734 MGSQFTVRIPLYGA
+734 MGSQFTVRIPLYSA
-748 QYPQKKGVEG
+748 QSPQAIDVDG
-758 LSGKRCWLA
+758 LANTRCWLA
-767 VRNASLCQFLE
+767 IRNAFLCSFVESLLA
-778 TSLQR
+778 R
-783 SGIVVTT
+783 NGIRAER
-790 YEGQEPTPEDVL
+790 YEGQFPDADDMLLTDDALEEP
-802 ITDEVVSKKWQG
+802 WQG
-814 RAVVTFCRR
+814 RAAVIFCRR

-828 LEKAPGEWVHSVAAP
+828 QERKPGEWTHSVASP
-843 HELPALL
+843 HELLALL
-850 ARIYLIEMES
+850 ARIYSVRMDTSETAPVLSAAGAQE
-860 DDPANALPST
+860 AQ
-870 DKAVS
+870 
-875 DNDDMMI
+875 NDDMMI

-923 IDIVLSDVNMPN
+923 IDIILSDVNMPN

-946 QLGLTLPVIGVTA
+946 QLGLTLPVVGVTA

-985 VIKQTLTVY
+985 VLQQTLAIY
-994 AERVRKSR
+994 AERVRKAR
-1002 ES
+1002 T

>member
-1 MKYLASFR
+1 MKYLVSFR
-9 TTLKASRYMFR
+9 TTLKVSRYLFR
-20 ALALVLW
+20 ALALLIWV
-27 LLIAFSSVFYI
+27 LIALFSVFYI
-38 VNALHQRESEIR
+38 VNALHQKEAEIR
-50 QEFNLS
+50 QEFSLS
-56 SDQAQRFIQR
+56 FDQSQRYIQR

-80 RLSAENGVLSPRGR
+80 RLTAENGVLAMRGR
-94 ETQADVP
+94 DSKADVP
-101 AFEPL
+101 NFEPL
-106 FADSDCSAMS
+106 FPDSDCSAMGS
-116 NTWRGSLESLA
+116 AWRGSLESLA

-145 VFLIGSDNLCMAN
+145 VFLIGSENLCMAD
-158 FGLRDMPVERDTAL
+158 FGLREVPVDRDSAL
-172 KALHEESLAWFMRYW
+172 K
-187 RDNFSAAY
+187 
-195 DLNRVFLIGSDNL
+195 
-208 CMANFGLRDMPVERD
+208 
-223 TALKALHERI
+223 TLHERI
-233 NKYRNAPQDDSGS
+233 VKYRNAPQDERGN
-246 NLYWISEGPRPGVG
+246 NLFWISQGPRSGVG
-260 YFYALTPVYLA
+260 YFYALTPVYLG
-271 NRLQALLGVEQTI
+271 NRLQAMLGIEQSI
-284 RMENFFLPGTLPMGV
+284 RMENFFTPGDLPMGV

-307 TLISLT
+307 TLISLA
-313 GPESKIKGDP
+313 GPESRLKVDP
-323 RWMQERSWFGYTEG
+323 RWMQERSWFGYSAG
-337 FRELVLKKNLPPS
+337 FRDLVLKKSLPPS

-359 VDKVL
+359 VDMVL
-364 ERIRMLILNAILL
+364 ERIRMLILNSVLL
-377 NVLAGAAL
+377 NVLVGIAL
-385 FTLARMYERRIFIP
+385 FTLARMYERKIFIP
-399 AESDALRLEEHEQFN
+399 AEVDAQRLEEHEQFN

-422 VGICILRTADGVNI
+422 VGICILRTLDGTNI
-436 LSNELAHTYLN
+436 LSNELAHNYLN

-493 AICVLVDVSSRV
+493 AICVLVDVSARV

-510 LQEMAQAAEQAS
+510 LQDMAQSAEQAS

-553 ELPKGVDRLVT
+553 ELPRGVDRLVT

-605 HITANYLP
+605 HISANYLP

-626 EPDVPVA
+626 EPDVP
-633 LNGDPMR
+633 LSLEGDPMR

-657 TGCIV
+657 MGCIV
-662 LHVRADGD
+662 MHVSRAGD

-681 GIPAKEVVRLFD
+681 GIPAKEVVKLFD

-721 MMDGDISVDSEPG
+721 MMDGDISVDTEPG
-734 MGSQFTVRIPLYGA
+734 MGSQFTIRIPLYAA
-748 QYPQKKGVEG
+748 QSPANMPIEG
-758 LSGKRCWLA
+758 LSDKRCWLA
-767 VRNASLCQFLE
+767 VNNASLHAYLE
-778 TSLQR
+778 SLLTSH
-783 SGIVVTT
+783 GIRVAR
-790 YEGQEPTPEDVL
+790 YAGQTPDADDML
-802 ITDEVVSKKWQG
+802 LTDDELTQPWQG
-814 RAVVTFCRR
+814 KAAVIFCRR
-823 HIGIP
+823 HIGIA
-828 LEKAPGEWVHSVAAP
+828 LERAHGEWVNSVAAP
-843 HELPALL
+843 HELIALL
-850 ARIYLIEMES
+850 ARIYRVEMDS
-860 DDPANALPST
+860 AGGSTSLPSPE
-870 DKAVS
+870 S
-875 DNDDMMI
+875 EQSLNEDMMI

-946 QLGLTLPVIGVTA
+946 QLGLTLPVVGVTA

-985 VIKQTLTVY
+985 VLKQTLSVY
-994 AERVRKSR
+994 AERVRKTR
-1002 ES
+1002 G

>member
-1 MKYLASFR
+1 MKYLVSFR
-9 TTLKASRYMFR
+9 STLKVSRYLFR
-20 ALALVLW
+20 ALALLLW
-27 LLIAFSSVFYI
+27 LLIAFFSVFYI
-38 VNALHQRESEIR
+38 VNALHDKESEIR

-56 SDQAQRFIQR
+56 SDQAQRYIQR

-80 RLSAENGVLSPRGR
+80 RLTAENGILTSRNR
-94 ETQADVP
+94 DDKTEVP
-101 AFEPL
+101 TFLPL
-106 FADSDCSAMS
+106 FPDSDCSAMGS
-116 NTWRGSLESLA
+116 SWRGSLESLA

-145 VFLIGSDNLCMAN
+145 VFLIGSDNLCMAD
-158 FGLRDMPVERDTAL
+158 FGLRDLPVERDDTL
-172 KALHEESLAWFMRYW
+172 KS
-187 RDNFSAAY
+187 
-195 DLNRVFLIGSDNL
+195 
-208 CMANFGLRDMPVERD
+208 
-223 TALKALHERI
+223 LHERI
-233 NKYRNAPQDDSGS
+233 VKYRNAPQDERS
-246 NLYWISEGPRPGVG
+246 NNVYWMSQGPRPGIG
-260 YFYALTPVYLA
+260 YFYALTPVYLG
-271 NRLQALLGVEQTI
+271 NRLQALLGTEQSI
-284 RMENFFLPGTLPMGV
+284 RMENFFTPGSLPMGV
-299 TILDENGH
+299 TILDDNGH
-307 TLISLT
+307 ALISLT
-313 GPESKIKGDP
+313 GQDSGIVVDP
-323 RWMQERSWFGYTEG
+323 RWMQERSWFGYTSG
-337 FRELVLKKNLPPS
+337 FRELILKKSLPPS
-350 SLSIVYSVP
+350 SLSVVYSVP
-359 VDKVL
+359 VDMVL
-364 ERIRMLILNAILL
+364 ERIRMLILNAVLL
-377 NVLAGAAL
+377 NVLVGVAL

-399 AESDALRLEEHEQFN
+399 AENDAQRLEEHEQFN

-422 VGICILRTADGVNI
+422 VGICILRTQDGTNI
-436 LSNELAHTYLN
+436 LSNELAHNYLN

-493 AICVLVDVSSRV
+493 AICVLVDVSARV

-596 EFSPREVMN
+596 EFSPREVMS

-626 EPDVPVA
+626 EPDVPMA

-657 TGCIV
+657 MGCIV
-662 LHVRADGD
+662 LHVHRDAD

-681 GIPAKEVVRLFD
+681 GIPGKEVVRLFD

-721 MMDGDISVDSEPG
+721 MMDGDISVDTEPG
-734 MGSQFTVRIPLYGA
+734 MGSQFTIRIPLYSA
-748 QYPQKKGVEG
+748 VAPVRADVDG
-758 LSGKRCWLA
+758 LADTCCWLA
-767 VRNASLCQFLE
+767 VRNAWLSGY
-778 TSLQR
+778 LQTLLQWN
-783 SGIVVTT
+783 GIQVKQYDGRALGNQDT
-790 YEGQEPTPEDVL
+790 L
-802 ITDEVVSKKWQG
+802 ITDDELSASWTG
-814 RAVVTFCRR
+814 RAAIIFCRR

-828 LEKAPGEWVHSVAAP
+828 VERAPGEWLHSVASP
-843 HELPALL
+843 HDLLALL
-850 ARIYLIEMES
+850 GRIYRVQVIEPHAS
-860 DDPANALPST
+860 NALPAET
-870 DKAVS
+870 REAAR
-875 DNDDMMI
+875 NDDMMI

-911 GVDALNVLSKNH
+911 GVDALNVLSKNP

-985 VIKQTLTVY
+985 ILKQTLAAY
-994 AERVRKSR
+994 AARVRNSR
-1002 ES
+1002 V

>member
-1 MKYLASFR
+1 MKYLVSFR
-9 TTLKASRYMFR
+9 TTLKVSRYLFR
-20 ALALVLW
+20 ALALLIW
-27 LLIAFSSVFYI
+27 LLIALFSVFYI
-38 VNALHQRESEIR
+38 VNALHQKESEIR

-56 SDQAQRFIQR
+56 FDQSQRYIQR

-80 RLSAENGVLSPRGR
+80 RLTAENGILATRGR
-94 ETQADVP
+94 DSKADVP
-101 AFEPL
+101 NFEPL
-106 FADSDCSAMS
+106 FPDSDCSVMGNA
-116 NTWRGSLESLA
+116 WRGSLESLA

-145 VFLIGSDNLCMAN
+145 VFLIGSENLCMAD
-158 FGLRDMPVERDTAL
+158 FGLRDMPVERDNAL
-172 KALHEESLAWFMRYW
+172 KS
-187 RDNFSAAY
+187 
-195 DLNRVFLIGSDNL
+195 
-208 CMANFGLRDMPVERD
+208 
-223 TALKALHERI
+223 LHERI
-233 NKYRNAPQDDSGS
+233 VKYRDAPQDERGN
-246 NLYWISEGPRPGVG
+246 NLFWISQGPRLGVG
-260 YFYALTPVYLA
+260 YFYALTPVYLG
-271 NRLQALLGVEQTI
+271 NRLQAMLGTEQTI
-284 RMENFFLPGTLPMGV
+284 RMENFFTPGTLPMGV

-307 TLISLT
+307 SLISLV
-313 GPESKIKGDP
+313 GPESRLKVDP
-323 RWMQERSWFGYTEG
+323 RWMQERSFFGYTSG
-337 FRELVLKKNLPPS
+337 FRELVLKKSLPPS

-359 VDKVL
+359 VDMVL
-364 ERIRMLILNAILL
+364 ERIRMLILNSVLL
-377 NVLAGAAL
+377 NVLVGVAL
-385 FTLARMYERRIFIP
+385 FTLARMYERKIFIP
-399 AESDALRLEEHEQFN
+399 AEIDAQRLEEHEQFN

-422 VGICILRTADGVNI
+422 VGICILRTLDGTNI
-436 LSNELAHTYLN
+436 LSNELAHNYLN

-493 AICVLVDVSSRV
+493 AICVLVDVSARV

-510 LQEMAQAAEQAS
+510 LQDMAQAAEQAS

-553 ELPKGVDRLVT
+553 ELPRGVDRLVT

-596 EFSPREVMN
+596 EFSPREVMS
-605 HITANYLP
+605 HISANYLP

-626 EPDVPVA
+626 EPDVPVT
-633 LNGDPMR
+633 LEGDPMR

-657 TGCIV
+657 MGCIV
-662 LHVRADGD
+662 MHVSRAGD

-681 GIPAKEVVRLFD
+681 GIPAKEVVKLFD

-721 MMDGDISVDSEPG
+721 MMDGDISVDTEPG
-734 MGSQFTVRIPLYGA
+734 MGSQFTIRIPLYAA
-748 QYPQKKGVEG
+748 QPSDNASPEG
-758 LSGKRCWLA
+758 LSDKRCWLA
-767 VRNASLCQFLE
+767 VNNASLFTFLE
-778 TSLQR
+778 SLLTQ
-783 SGIVVTT
+783 SGIRVAR
-790 YEGQEPTPEDVL
+790 YAGQTPDAEDML
-802 ITDEVVSKKWQG
+802 IADDELAQPWQG
-814 RAVVTFCRR
+814 KAAVIFCRR

-828 LEKAPGEWVHSVAAP
+828 LEYAHGEWVNSVASP
-843 HELPALL
+843 HELIALL
-850 ARIYLIEMES
+850 ARIYRVEMEAGGTS
-860 DDPANALPST
+860 NALPSPE
-870 DKAVS
+870 S
-875 DNDDMMI
+875 EQSLNEDMMI

-946 QLGLTLPVIGVTA
+946 QLGLTLPVVGVTA

-985 VIKQTLTVY
+985 VLKQTLTVY
-994 AERVRKSR
+994 AERVRKTR
-1002 ES
+1002 V

>member
-172 KALHEESLAWFMRYW
+172 KALHE
-187 RDNFSAAY
+187 
-195 DLNRVFLIGSDNL
+195 
-208 CMANFGLRDMPVERD
+208 
-223 TALKALHERI
+223 RI

-284 RMENFFLPGTLPMGV
+284 RMESFFLPGTLPMGV

-313 GPESKIKGDP
+313 GPESKIKADP

-581 DFSKIESEQLKIEPR
+581 DFSKIESEQLMIEPR

>member
-1 MKYLASFR
+1 MKYLASFH
-9 TTLKASRYMFR
+9 TTLKVSRYLFR
-20 ALALVLW
+20 ALAVLLW
-27 LLIAFSSVFYI
+27 MLIAFVSVFYI
-38 VNALHQRESEIR
+38 VNALHDRESEIR
-50 QEFNLS
+50 QEFNLNA
-56 SDQAQRFIQR
+56 DQAQRYIQR
-66 TSDVMKELKYIAEN
+66 TADVIKELKYVAGNRPTSGDEGGATPAPGGNIA
-80 RLSAENGVLSPRGR
+80 
-94 ETQADVP
+94 VP
-101 AFEPL
+101 DFEPL
-106 FADSDCSAMS
+106 YPDSDCGTMGA
-116 NTWRGSLESLA
+116 TWRNSLQSLA

-145 VFLIGSDNLCMAN
+145 IFLIGSDNLCMAN
-158 FGLRDMPVERDTAL
+158 FGLREMPLERDQAL
-172 KALHEESLAWFMRYW
+172 KVLHQRIEQY
-187 RDNFSAAY
+187 RD
-195 DLNRVFLIGSDNL
+195 
-208 CMANFGLRDMPVERD
+208 
-223 TALKALHERI
+223 
-233 NKYRNAPQDDSGS
+233 APQNERGN
-246 NLYWISEGPRPGVG
+246 NLFWISQGMRPGVG
-260 YFYALTPVYLA
+260 YFYALTPVYMA
-271 NRLQALLGVEQTI
+271 NRLQALLGIEQTI
-284 RMENFFLPGTLPMGV
+284 RMESFFTPGSLPMSV
-299 TILDENGH
+299 TILDDNGQP
-307 TLISLT
+307 LISLA
-313 GPESKIKGDP
+313 GQDNKIKSEA
-323 RWMQERSWFGYTEG
+323 RWMQERIWFGYTAG
-337 FRELVLKKNLPPS
+337 FRELALKKSLPPS
-350 SLSIVYSVP
+350 SLSIVYSVS
-359 VDKVL
+359 VDQVL
-364 ERIRMLILNAILL
+364 ERIRMLIINAIVL
-377 NVLAGAAL
+377 NILTGVIL
-385 FTLARMYERRIFIP
+385 FALARMYERRIFIP
-399 AESDALRLEEHEQFN
+399 AENDAQRLEEHEQFN

-422 VGICILRTADGVNI
+422 VGICILRTLDGTNI
-436 LSNELAHTYLN
+436 LSNELAHNYLN

-472 TSNNTNLQISFVH
+472 TSNHTNLQISFVH

-493 AICVLVDVSSRV
+493 AICVLVDVSARV

-581 DFSKIESEQLKIEPR
+581 DFSKIESEQLKIEPG

-605 HITANYLP
+605 HISANYLP

-626 EPDVPVA
+626 EPDVPQ
-633 LNGDPMR
+633 LMSGDPMR

-662 LHVRADGD
+662 LHVQCAGD
-670 YLSIRVRDTGV
+670 YLQISVRDTGE

-721 MMDGDISVDSEPG
+721 MMDGDIAVETEPG
-734 MGSQFTVRIPLYGA
+734 MGSRFTIRIPLYGV
-748 QYPQKKGVEG
+748 QNRSPLVTDG
-758 LSGKRCWLA
+758 LAGKCCWLA
-767 VRNASLCQFLE
+767 IRNASLALFVE
-778 TSLQR
+778 SLLTHHGLHSQ
-783 SGIVVTT
+783 I
-790 YEGQEPTPEDVL
+790 YDGQQPGADDILLTDDEPDAR
-802 ITDEVVSKKWQG
+802 WQG
-814 RAVVTFCRR
+814 SAAVIFCRR

-828 LEKAPGEWVHSVAAP
+828 QERAPGEWIHSVTTP
-843 HELPALL
+843 HELLPLLGRIFRIALTTTEHGPALT
-850 ARIYLIEMES
+850 APEAQIAS
-860 DDPANALPST
+860 
-870 DKAVS
+870 
-875 DNDDMMI
+875 NDDMMI

-897 QLGSLGYQCKTAND
+897 QLGSLGYQCVTAND
-911 GVDALNVLSKNH
+911 GVDALGVLSKQH

-946 QLGLTLPVIGVTA
+946 ELGMTLPVIGVTA

-966 QRCLESGMDS
+966 QRCLESGMDN

-985 VIKQTLTVY
+985 IIKQTLAIY
-994 AERVRKSR
+994 AARVRKERQER
-1002 ES
+1002 E